1 MLEKIKKYLRN
12 SFILAF
18 TFTFTTAI
26 IIMQIVSNGNVLMNG
41 RNERDLIRREELC

>member
-1 MLEKIKKYLRN
+1 MLKKIKKYLRN

-26 IIMQIVSNGNVLMNG
+26 IMQIVNNSNILTND
-41 RNERDLIRREELC
+41 RNERDLIRREQLC

>member
-1 MLEKIKKYLRN
+1 MLEKIKKCVKN

-26 IIMQIVSNGNVLMNG
+26 MIFHIVNINILKNG
-41 RNERDLIRREELC
+41 RSERDFIRKKRLC